1 MKMIETALVSVAGIC
16 AALSLSI
23 AHAGGFYVGG
33 ALGDATI
40 EDSSG
45 TTNGASF
52 DESDSAYRL
61 FGGYRFD
68 ALPLVSISAEA
79 GYRDLGSPNNASRE
93 YNVSGLDFSALAGV
107 GLGPL
112 EVYGRI
118 GNVQYDLEK
127 ITAATRF
134 EFDGSAALYGIG
146 ARISILSLAL
156 RAEYEQ
162 VDIKELDKAEM
173 LWISLLYQF

>member
-1 MKMIETALVSVAGIC
+1 MNLVKPTLVSIAGIC
-16 AALSLSI
+16 AALSLSL
-23 AHAGGFYVGG
+23 AYAGGFYVGG
-33 ALGDATI
+33 ALGDASI
-40 EDSSG
+40 EDNPG
-45 TTNGASF
+45 TTNGGSF
-52 DESDSAYRL
+52 DESDSAYRF

-79 GYRDLGSPNNASRE
+79 GYRDLGSPNSASRE
-93 YNVSGLDFSALAGV
+93 YSVSGLDFSALAGV

-112 EVYGRI
+112 EVYGRV

-127 ITAATRF
+127 IASGTRF

-162 VDIKELDKAEM
+162 VDIKELDKTQM

>member
-1 MKMIETALVSVAGIC
+1 MHFIKAVLLSVTCAY
-16 AALSLSI
+16 AALSFSM

-33 ALGDATI
+33 GLGDASI
-40 EDSSG
+40 EDNPS
-45 TTNGASF
+45 TINGASF

-68 ALPLVSISAEA
+68 ALPIVSISAEA
-79 GYRDLGSPNNASRE
+79 GYRDLGSPNNGSRE

-107 GLGPL
+107 GLGPFEL
-112 EVYGRI
+112 YGRV

-127 ITAATRF
+127 ISGGTRF

-146 ARISILSLAL
+146 ARFSILGLGL
-156 RAEYEQ
+156 RAEYDE
-162 VDIKELDKAEM
+162 VDIKELDKTQM